1 MISGSEEES
10 SITLPSPPT
19 SSPNEFKSSGAFGI
33 YLRSLPPSSPS
44 DSRNFSDEA
53 ETLLPPLEVSHM
65 TSVPANVLYLTC
77 LPLYSD
83 LYIKLHHL
91 QHISSLAHNLL
102 QQEVHANAWKIISGL
117 SRYYLHKQHR
127 LITFHEVIPSIFHYP
142 QKNGRFASVRLAND
156 LKVEWG
162 ITLLWSF
169 HVQLFNRES
178 TLVLAHTRSEKTL
191 T

>member
-102 QQEVHANAWKIISGL
+102 P
-117 SRYYLHKQHR
+117 YYNKKCMQMSERLFQAFLATTSINKTDWLLFKRQFHPFYTIHK
-127 LITFHEVIPSIFHYP
+127 
-142 QKNGRFASVRLAND
+142 KWSVCF
-156 LKVEWG
+156 G
-162 ITLLWSF
+162 
-169 HVQLFNRES
+169 
-178 TLVLAHTRSEKTL
+178 
-191 T
+191 

>member
-10 SITLPSPPT
+10 LITLPSPPT
-19 SSPNEFKSSGAFGI
+19 TSPNDSKSWGAFGI
-33 YLRSLPPSSPS
+33 CLRSLSPSSPS
-44 DSRNFSDEA
+44 GSPNLSDEA
-53 ETLLPPLEVSHM
+53 ETLLPPLEVSYM

-83 LYIKLHHL
+83 LYIKLHHS

-127 LITFHEVIPSIFHYP
+127 LMTFHEVISSIFHYP
-142 QKNGRFASVRLAND
+142 QKMVSML
-156 LKVEWG
+156 
-162 ITLLWSF
+162 
-169 HVQLFNRES
+169 QLG
-178 TLVLAHTRSEKTL
+178 
-191 T
+191 